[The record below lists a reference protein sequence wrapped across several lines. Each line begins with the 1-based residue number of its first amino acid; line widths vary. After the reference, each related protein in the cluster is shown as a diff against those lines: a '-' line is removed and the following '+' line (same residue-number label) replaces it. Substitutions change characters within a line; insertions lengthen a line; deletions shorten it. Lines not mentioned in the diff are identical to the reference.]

1 MPILLLSP
9 AKTLN
14 ETPCPSSV
22 PKTEPRMASHTKA
35 LVATCAELTATQI
48 KSLMSVS
55 ADIAALNHDRFQNF
69 ESAPAKQCAYAFDGP
84 AYRALRI
91 ESMTEPQVQ
100 FAQRHIRILSGLNGL
115 LRPLDAIKPYRLE
128 MGTKLVTNRGANLYE
143 FWGDAICDAVA
154 EDVQALAPTEGRFVV
169 NVASQ
174 EYFKSVDKVDKTLRA
189 RGVTVVT
196 CAFPGPAVHAKA
208 ARGAM
213 CRYVVLNEVT
223 DVEGLK
229 GFAGND
235 GEWSFASERF
245 PDGTGLSVTLTFH
258 RTNVGDAKKKKKG
271 AAEVGGAAKGKR
283 PTAAT
288 EKAGAKRTRGK
299 K

>member
-35 LVATCAELTATQI
+35 LVATCAKLTAAQI

-100 FAQRHIRILSGLNGL
+100 FAQKHIRILSGLNGL

-154 EDVQALAPTEGRFVV
+154 EDVRALAPTDGRFVV

-174 EYFKSVDKVDKTLRA
+174 EYFKSVAEKSLLA

-235 GEWSFASERF
+235 GEWSFASEHV
-245 PDGTGLSVTLTFH
+245 PDGSGLSVTLTFH
-258 RTNVGDAKKKKKG
+258 RTNAGDAKKKKG
-271 AAEVGGAAKGKR
+271 AASGGTAKGKR
-283 PTAAT
+283 PTASASASA
-288 EKAGAKRTRGK
+288 AGAKRTRGK

>member
-69 ESAPAKQCAYAFDGP
+69 QSAPAKQCAYAFDGP
-84 AYRALRI
+84 AYRALGI
-91 ESMTEPQVQ
+91 ESMTTPQVR
-100 FAQRHIRILSGLNGL
+100 FAQKHIRILSGLNGL
-115 LRPLDAIKPYRLE
+115 LRPLDAVKPYRLE
-128 MGTKLVTNRGANLYE
+128 MGTKLVTSRGANLYE
-143 FWGDAICDAVA
+143 FWGDAICDAVC

-174 EYFKSVDKVDKTLRA
+174 EYFKSVAEKTLKQ

-235 GEWSFASERF
+235 GEWSFASEHF
-245 PDGTGLSVTLTFH
+245 PDGAGSESVTLTFH
-258 RTNVGDAKKKKKG
+258 RTNVNDAKKKKG
-271 AAEVGGAAKGKR
+271 AAASGGGAAKGKR
-283 PTAAT
+283 PSAAT
-288 EKAGAKRTRGK
+288 TAAGAKRTRGK

>member
-91 ESMTEPQVQ
+91 ESMTTPQVR
-100 FAQRHIRILSGLNGL
+100 FAQKQVGIRILSGLNGL

-143 FWGDAICDAVA
+143 FWGDAICDAVV
-154 EDVQALAPTEGRFVV
+154 EDVRSLAPTEGRFVV

-174 EYFKSVDKVDKTLRA
+174 EYFKSVVEKTLKQ
-189 RGVTVVT
+189 RGVAVVT

-235 GEWSFASERF
+235 GEWKFASEHSA
-245 PDGTGLSVTLTFH
+245 PGAVTLTFH
-258 RTNVGDAKKKKKG
+258 RTNVNDAKKKKG
-271 AAEVGGAAKGKR
+271 AASGGGAAKGKR

-288 EKAGAKRTRGK
+288 TAAGAKRTRGK